1 MGTYLIKYADRAQA
15 LGAKIDDGINWT
27 WANGFPTR
35 EAAEQFI
42 REFPE
47 METRGVYP
55 DTDKEG
61 SIVSYSVRFRS

>member
-1 MGTYLIKYADRAQA
+1 MGQYYMSWAKRAEE
-15 LGAKIDDGINWT
+15 LGASISDGINWT

-47 METRGVYP
+47 METRGIYP
-55 DTDKEG
+55 DNDKLG
-61 SIVSYSVRFRS
+61 NIVSYSVRFRS